1 MIIRK
6 ILCIPCARETVHLE
20 YRVASLPFLTDCV
33 FRHLKTGS
41 LRASGFQIA
50 TTFAPAATAVAPIVA
65 PKTFAVNTFAA
76 TPVAATVAITAA
88 ECLRALVN

>member
-6 ILCIPCARETVHLE
+6 ILSFACARNTVFLE
-20 YRVASLPFLTDCV
+20 YPVARMPFLTDCV

-50 TTFAPAATAVAPIVA
+50 TTFAPAATVVAPIVA
-65 PKTFAVNTFAA
+65 PKTVTVNTFASN
-76 TPVAATVAITAA
+76 PVAATVTITAA